1 MLATRAQH
9 FIRMESLICKLRV
22 LLVSLE
28 RLLANH
34 IRDEIVHKL
43 SFRFTLSF
51 LSNSDCNVWKTLNI

>member
-9 FIRMESLICKLRV
+9 FVRMESLICKLRV
-22 LLVSLE
+22 LFVSLE

-43 SFRFTLSF
+43 GLRFTLSF
-51 LSNSDCNVWKTLNI
+51 LSDSDCDVWKTLNI

>member
-22 LLVSLE
+22 LFVSLE

-34 IRDEIVHKL
+34 IRNEIVYKL
-43 SFRFTLSF
+43 GLRFALRF
-51 LSNSDCNVWKTLNI
+51 LSDSDCNVWETLNI